1 MSCTIGLTK
10 SVLIAI
16 AVSCLLL
23 CCNGVNAQ
31 PVGGYRLDEA
41 VTLPSTNTSWDYIEL
56 DQARSYLFVARRN
69 DGLTIYDVRKKK
81 LVANVGGTVGA
92 NGVLLLPAVDR
103 ILIANTD
110 GTVTVIAYKSLKVV
124 DRVKVDNASL
134 NAGFVEPMSGKVFLV
149 TATREKVS
157 TLFQVDP
164 QTGATLAK
172 FDFAATKID
181 TPAVD
186 GEGTIFVPMR
196 YQNQIARVSVSDMKA
211 SAVWPTGDS
220 VNPVAMEYD
229 KAHNRLLVAC
239 RGEKPVFIAMDAS
252 TGKIVSTLPIGRGVD
267 GLVVDREN
275 RMIVTSNGA
284 DANLVVIR
292 QHSANEYKIV
302 EVVATRPMARTMAM
316 DQSSKRLFLVT
327 AEHTTGMT
335 GADGKSLPPH
345 FHTNT
350 FSILSYAK
358 AQ

>member
-1 MSCTIGLTK
+1 MSCTIGSTK

-172 FDFAATKID
+172 FDFATTKID

-186 GEGTIFVPMR
+186 GKGTIFVPMR

-211 SAVWPTGDS
+211 SAVWPTGDC

-267 GLVVDREN
+267 GLVVDHEN

-292 QHSANEYKIV
+292 HHSADEYKIV

-335 GADGKSLPPH
+335 GADGKPLPPH

-358 AQ
+358 TQ